1 MENLEKAH
9 RVKTFLGIFNE
20 PGLADA
26 LMGLLDSEDKLQTCL
41 VRVLD
46 SGSSGCN
53 ASLFEFKMLQ
63 QVNTALPLHGALWWP
78 QPGL

>member
-1 MENLEKAH
+1 
-9 RVKTFLGIFNE
+9 
-20 PGLADA
+20 
-26 LMGLLDSEDKLQTCL
+26 MGLLDSEDKLQTCL